1 MPEHKHT
8 PGPWRI
14 VEGFMGRPEIESD
27 NERDNADATQ
37 VFVLARDIGGRVHGE
52 LFDDYSEVEAN
63 IKLIAAAPDLLR
75 ALIEVTAS
83 LEWNAH
89 GRCRGINDGP
99 IMPSAMAVEL
109 ARAAIAKATG
119 QA

>member
-1 MPEHKHT
+1 MPEHKYT

-63 IKLIAAAPDLLR
+63 IKLIAAAPDLLQ
-75 ALIEVTAS
+75 ALEGM
-83 LEWNAH
+83 LEAYD
-89 GRCRGINDGP
+89 DGVGQDWEQP
-99 IMPSAMAVEL
+99 YRL
-109 ARAAIAKATG
+109 KARAAIAKATG